1 MQRFRVVSMSY
12 VSVVFYWYT
21 HESREICTRGELPYE
36 KDVGARLK
44 FGKEPLRGKEI
55 LFLGVA

>member
-1 MQRFRVVSMSY
+1 MSY

-21 HESREICTRGELPYE
+21 HESRGICTRGELPYE